1 MAKIMII
8 DDDTDLLENLAASL
22 SAQGMSVTTRDT
34 VDDAIGE
41 IVAERPDVLV
51 LDVMFP
57 ENPSGGFDLARKV
70 RKTEQIA
77 RTPIVLLTAVNQEFP
92 TDFSRNDIDEE
103 WFPVQDLLEKPVDV
117 KKLLERL
124 TELLSG

>member
-1 MAKIMII
+1 VAKIMII